1 VIRGEVL
8 SCGHLQM
15 EAGKKQLK
23 NLDVEKA
30 YQARTSK
37 DVPQSNTT
45 TGIRNIAWLETEKRY
60 RVSVTRHGK
69 TFSERTDTLEEA
81 IECKKRLV
89 REAEEY
95 FGERIYKE

>member
-1 VIRGEVL
+1 MWAFTGGSREKAVEEPR
-8 SCGHLQM
+8 CG
-15 EAGKKQLK
+15 
-23 NLDVEKA
+23 KA
-30 YQARTSK
+30 YQVRTSK